1 MAMTLLGR
9 RLRAGCYE
17 EVALSLAL
25 GLARALA
32 KLPPG
37 GVEGLLE
44 VLEGAGRVPGSGFLV
59 PGSGFWVAG
68 ARGGS
73 REGER

>member
-1 MAMTLLGR
+1 MAMTLLAR

-32 KLPPG
+32 QLPPDG
-37 GVEGLLE
+37 LEGLLE
-44 VLEGAGRVPGSGFLV
+44 VLDGVSGSGFRV
-59 PGSGFWVAG
+59 SSSVRPG
-68 ARGGS
+68 
-73 REGER
+73 